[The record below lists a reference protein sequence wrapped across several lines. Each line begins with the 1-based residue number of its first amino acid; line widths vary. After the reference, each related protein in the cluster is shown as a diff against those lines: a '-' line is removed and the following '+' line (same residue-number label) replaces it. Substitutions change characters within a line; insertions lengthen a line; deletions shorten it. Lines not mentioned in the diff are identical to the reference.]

1 MECKAALT
9 GFTRDYNFSKLADVW
24 ASKVYFSKFEVD
36 EFYKCKPS
44 AFFVY
49 SSRFYFSK
57 SKVKVVNLVITLVY
71 DFQPVVVKIVPFN
84 SLVTTCSFAKD
95 PSRPIL
101 FVGEECG
108 QVSVL
113 DLSDLKNVQWFKPN
127 FSKRLPVL
135 LADWLDDK
143 CVLFSFQKELHSWNI
158 ETGQIEIVHQSA
170 NTITY
175 FTCSP
180 FSPSLAGELLVIFK
194 MAICVEKDCIQKN
207 QS

>member
-1 MECKAALT
+1 MLDIQIKMEIKAALT
-9 GFTRDYNFSKLADVW
+9 GFTRDYNFCKLADIW
-24 ASKVYFSKFEVD
+24 ASKVHFSKFPVH
-36 EFYKCKPS
+36 EFYKCQPT
-44 AFFVY
+44 ALFVY

-71 DFQPVVVKIVPFN
+71 DFQPVVVKIIPFN

-95 PSRPIL
+95 ASRPIL

-143 CVLFSFQKELHSWNI
+143 CVLFSYQKELHSWNI
-158 ETGQIEIVHQSA
+158 ETGQIELVHQSP
-170 NTITY
+170 NHITY

-180 FSPSLAGELLVIFK
+180 FSPSLAGELFL
-194 MAICVEKDCIQKN
+194 N
-207 QS
+207 NLSSSGWHL